1 MQTAMQRRMVG
12 SLYMPAD
19 QKTIWGKKAMKSAA
33 HRATG
38 RPNRRAAI
46 A

>member
-1 MQTAMQRRMVG
+1 MQRRIAG

-19 QKTIWGKKAMKSAA
+19 QNTICGKKAMKSAA
-33 HRATG
+33 HRATAG
-38 RPNRRAAI
+38 PNSRAAI

>member
-1 MQTAMQRRMVG
+1 MQRAMQRRIVG

-19 QKTIWGKKAMKSAA
+19 QNTICGKNAMNSAA

-38 RPNRRAAI
+38 RPKSRAAI